1 MENALNNWTKEN
13 TRLTKESCQHLL
25 VKLKRQH
32 LDPIV
37 TQLTGKDGAKVSL
50 AQIDSSYSA
59 IEKGFEVEAK
69 GDEDVCAQFRFE
81 IHHVSITRVSP
92 VSNVLLLRRAKY
104 FL

>member
-1 MENALNNWTKEN
+1 MENALNNLKKEN
-13 TRLTKESCQHLL
+13 TRLTKENCQNLL

-37 TQLTGKDGAKVSL
+37 TQLTGNDGAKVSW

-69 GDEDVCAQFRFE
+69 GDEDICAQFCFE
-81 IHHVSITRVSP
+81 ILHVSII
-92 VSNVLLLRRAKY
+92 
-104 FL
+104 